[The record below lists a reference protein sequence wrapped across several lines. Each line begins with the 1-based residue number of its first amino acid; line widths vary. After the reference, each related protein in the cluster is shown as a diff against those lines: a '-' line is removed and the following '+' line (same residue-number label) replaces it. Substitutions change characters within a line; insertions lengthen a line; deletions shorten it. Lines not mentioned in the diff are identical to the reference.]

1 MRAEDPAY
9 RVNEAAKEAT
19 SKAKKRAGDPAYH
32 ANEAANEATSK
43 AKKRA
48 ENLAYRAN
56 EAAKEAASKAKM
68 RAENLAYRA
77 NEASK
82 IKDDTNTIMRKATTI
97 TNLTRIAHICGYREQ
112 LPGTLRYQHGIMN
125 RGVEGLLQ

>member
-1 MRAEDPAY
+1 MG
-9 RVNEAAKEAT
+9 
-19 SKAKKRAGDPAYH
+19 AGDPAYQ
-32 ANEAANEATSK
+32 
-43 AKKRA
+43 
-48 ENLAYRAN
+48 AN
-56 EAAKEAASKAKM
+56 EAAKETASKAKM

-112 LPGTLRYQHGIMN
+112 LPGILLYQHGILKRWGRRLASVRSLRSRLALVQTEYQR
-125 RGVEGLLQ
+125 RGE

>member
-1 MRAEDPAY
+1 MGANKRAEDPAY

-19 SKAKKRAGDPAYH
+19 SKAKRRAGDPAYH
-32 ANEAANEATSK
+32 ANEAANEAMSK

-48 ENLAYRAN
+48 ENLTYQ
-56 EAAKEAASKAKM
+56 
-68 RAENLAYRA
+68 A

-82 IKDDTNTIMRKATTI
+82 MARILIMRKATTI

-112 LPGTLRYQHGIMN
+112 LPGALWYQHWIMN

>member
-1 MRAEDPAY
+1 M
-9 RVNEAAKEAT
+9 NEAAKEAT

-56 EAAKEAASKAKM
+56 EAANCQGGREQGKKEGRESGLPSQ
-68 RAENLAYRA
+68 RGLQ
-77 NEASK
+77 
-82 IKDDTNTIMRKATTI
+82 DGTNT
-97 TNLTRIAHICGYREQ
+97 NNEESNYYH
-112 LPGTLRYQHGIMN
+112 
-125 RGVEGLLQ
+125 

>member
-1 MRAEDPAY
+1 MGRLPKRQ
-9 RVNEAAKEAT
+9 RVRRKRGREIQPRYQANEPAKEAA
-19 SKAKKRAGDPAYH
+19 SKAKKR
-32 ANEAANEATSK
+32 T
-43 AKKRA
+43 

-82 IKDDTNTIMRKATTI
+82 MARILIMTKATTI

-112 LPGTLRYQHGIMN
+112 LTGTLRYQHGIMN
-125 RGVEGLLQ
+125 RRVEGLLQ

>member
-1 MRAEDPAY
+1 M
-9 RVNEAAKEAT
+9 NEAAKEAT

-56 EAAKEAASKAKM
+56 EAAKEAVSKAKK

-82 IKDDTNTIMRKATTI
+82 MARILIMRKATTI

>member
-1 MRAEDPAY
+1 M
-9 RVNEAAKEAT
+9 NEAAKEAT

-56 EAAKEAASKAKM
+56 EASKMA
-68 RAENLAYRA
+68 RIL
-77 NEASK
+77 
-82 IKDDTNTIMRKATTI
+82 IMRKATTI

-112 LPGTLRYQHGIMN
+112 LTGTLRYQHGIMN
-125 RGVEGLLQ
+125 RRVEGLLQ